1 MFVIILL
8 LVGHLI
14 KNQNW
19 PSTIL
24 RGPRVFRTLH
34 SSNCIVRLITS
45 RCFRIHSFAASSVA
59 CVMHDSEQTIVT
71 TRCEQQ
77 QPNDDKRLIVAT
89 LIHKIICRITRILAR
104 KFKKQNTAHL
114 SDFNFLKQIFHRS
127 TWASKNIWTNKK
139 N

>member
-71 TRCEQQ
+71 SVNTRCEQQ

-89 LIHKIICRITRILAR
+89 LIQKIICRITRILAR
-104 KFKKQNTAHL
+104 AL
-114 SDFNFLKQIFHRS
+114 INFFIYLPNHFVYFGIHN
-127 TWASKNIWTNKK
+127 SKAGNNVFSSR
-139 N
+139 